1 MTGETP
7 TGPTGFGRW
16 QQPGEPVEAGL
27 VPPDPYPLQ
36 RSLFCATCDQ
46 QFFGAHQASG
56 VRVYRTACA
65 CRPRQLPA
73 DDVEK
78 RVYAETHALAF
89 GTDTVTGLTNA
100 HYAALTIRFFTRI
113 ELGSTV
119 DDITFTARI

>member
-7 TGPTGFGRW
+7 TGPTTVGRW
-16 QQPGEPVEAGL
+16 QQSAALANAGL
-27 VPPDPYPLQ
+27 VPPDPYPLG
-36 RSLFCATCDQ
+36 RILFCDTCDQ

-78 RVYAETHALAF
+78 RVYAETHTLAF
-89 GTDTVTGLTNA
+89 GTDIVTGLTKA
-100 HYAALTIRFFTRI
+100 HYAALTTRFFTRI
-113 ELGSTV
+113 ELGDTV
-119 DDITFTARI
+119 DDVTFTPRI